1 MKKITILAAAT
12 AAILPISISTVSNV
26 AADDF
31 FKNRQLVLTI
41 ASRPGGGFNAYG
53 RTLAKHFTKHLG
65 QKSSII
71 VKNMPG
77 AGGRKATA
85 WLAKIAPKDGSNLL
99 GTMPGSLVEP
109 ILGDPKRVKYNP
121 LKFGY
126 VGSASGFTTL
136 CLVRH
141 EHPAKS
147 FKDMMKTQVIMGGDQ
162 MGSTTHDQ
170 ANMFRNLVGAKI
182 KLVKGY
188 SGTKTLVLA
197 VQQKEIDGFCGYAWA
212 SLMSRA
218 PHLIKDK
225 IVRLVIQFGLDP
237 HPAATAAGIP
247 PVWDFVKDKKNIE
260 ALKLLAST
268 QTFGRPYIVPAN
280 VPKAR
285 LAALRDAFDA
295 TMKDPAFKKDMTKR
309 RLSIQP
315 TSGAKVQ
322 KLIENIYHS
331 DAATQKLAR
340 WAISKSE

>member
-1 MKKITILAAAT
+1 M
-12 AAILPISISTVSNV
+12 
-26 AADDF
+26 
-31 FKNRQLVLTI
+31 
-41 ASRPGGGFNAYG
+41 
-53 RTLAKHFTKHLG
+53 
-65 QKSSII
+65 
-71 VKNMPG
+71 
-77 AGGRKATA
+77 
-85 WLAKIAPKDGSNLL
+85 L

-109 ILGDPKRVKYNP
+109 ILGDPKRVKYHP

-126 VGSASGFTTL
+126 VGSASGFTTM

-162 MGSTTHDQ
+162 IGSTTHDQ

-188 SGTKTLVLA
+188 SGTKNLVLA
-197 VQQKEIDGFCGYAWA
+197 IQQKEIDGFCGYAWA

-225 IVRLVIQFGLDP
+225 IVRLVVQFGLDP
-237 HPAATAAGIP
+237 HPAATKAGIP
-247 PVWDFVKDKKNIE
+247 PVWDFVKDKKKIA

-285 LAALRDAFDA
+285 LAALRAAFDA
-295 TMKDPAFKKDMTKR
+295 TMKDPAFKKDMAKS

-315 TSGAKVQ
+315 TSGARVQ